1 MDHGLASRGVG
12 RKPVSKAMDGLVQQ
26 PSLSAVGS
34 IEKKERQQ
42 GTAVEALHEAKA
54 GDLGSCALKHFM
66 PSLAVH
72 HNDTDSGSVDI
83 SYKQDY
89 LTCANLHPKN
99 TLGTEISLMQQSC
112 PVGDMQAICQLYLLQ
127 EEEDENVE
135 ENEEYQEGKL
145 RFAGGR
151 KEEATYDA
159 GDEEDKRIAADA
171 RREAE
176 RQGGEEEV
184 RCEDMVLVWPLLFA
198 SKRPRTRCRC

>member
-1 MDHGLASRGVG
+1 MTR
-12 RKPVSKAMDGLVQQ
+12 
-26 PSLSAVGS
+26 LSV
-34 IEKKERQQ
+34 
-42 GTAVEALHEAKA
+42 
-54 GDLGSCALKHFM
+54 
-66 PSLAVH
+66 
-72 HNDTDSGSVDI
+72 
-83 SYKQDY
+83 
-89 LTCANLHPKN
+89 
-99 TLGTEISLMQQSC
+99 
-112 PVGDMQAICQLYLLQ
+112 Q

-135 ENEEYQEGKL
+135 ENEEYREGKL